1 MSKSTEPQRLDQ
13 LLVSLNLVASRAR
26 ARDAISRGT
35 VTVNGR
41 TVTKPSLTFKPDVT
55 VTINDP
61 AQDYVSRAALKL
73 VAALDHFQ
81 LDPTGHDCLDIG
93 ASTGGFTEVLVMR
106 GAEHVTSIDV
116 GHGQMH
122 QRLLDDERVTNI
134 EGLNARYLEPDDYE
148 DRPITFIVSD
158 VSFISL
164 KLALAPALEQ
174 AEPGALCVLLV
185 KPQFEAGREAISKAG
200 LLKEPETAPD
210 VAAELQRWLVED
222 MGWESLGLIPSPID
236 GGDGNKEFLLAGKKP
251 EDAEPY
257 QRSEKDDEDRDADD
271 MDDEDSDE

>member
-1 MSKSTEPQRLDQ
+1 MSDTTENQRLDQ
-13 LLVSLNLVASRAR
+13 LLVSLDLVASRAR

-41 TVTKPSLTFKPDVT
+41 VVTKPSLTFAPDAVI
-55 VTINDP
+55 TIDDP

-73 VAALDHFQ
+73 VAALDHFK

-122 QRLLDDERVTNI
+122 PRLIADDRVTNI
-134 EGLNARYLEPDDYE
+134 EGLNARYLEPEDYDE
-148 DRPITFIVSD
+148 RAITFIVSD

-174 AEPGALCVLLV
+174 AEPGAQCVLLV
-185 KPQFEAGREAISKAG
+185 KPQFEAGRDAISKAG
-200 LLKEPETAPD
+200 LLKEPETAPA
-210 VAAELQRWLVED
+210 VAAELERWLVEE
-222 MGWESLGLIPSPID
+222 MGWDSLGLIPSPID
-236 GGDGNKEFLLAGKKP
+236 GGDGNKEFLLAGVKP
-251 EDAEPY
+251 EDAFG
-257 QRSEKDDEDRDADD
+257 DDDDLEDEE
-271 MDDEDSDE
+271 EDGEA